1 MRKRIICIILVLC
14 LVITLILVSLV
25 GCGSEKINAENAI
38 KQIETYAT
46 SENSTTEQML
56 SSLKNGSSYDA
67 CLQYLKTIKLSD
79 FSSSSDENKQL
90 VATCIVS
97 IPTVDSI
104 KATLNT
110 SKHFK
115 EEYKAVSKDKRKECI
130 YGYLT
135 NILLSSDSLKFTETK
150 LKCSGV
156 DEKTVIQSLEQQFDS
171 SCQAALS
178 TFALTEFYTDEAN
191 ADEITKT
198 KFVEASDFSDFV
210 VKMNKNRILISNVK
224 ISENDD
230 ALKQLKQLSQNNALI
245 KIRSTNSI
253 YFVQYDATNLSP
265 TTITLEN
272 YFTLGNQNKCMFT
285 NSGFHIEG
293 LTASV
298 KLKQGVTSSFCC
310 ALVGDASSQLYY
322 YNKDLRGARHWNS
335 LTATK

>member
-14 LVITLILVSLV
+14 LVIPLALVSLV
-25 GCGSEKINAENAI
+25 GCGSKKINAENAV
-38 KQIETYAT
+38 KQIETFAT

-56 SSLKNGSSYDA
+56 GSLKNGPSYDA

-104 KATLNT
+104 KVALNT

-135 NILLSSDSLKFTETK
+135 NILLCSDSLKFTETK

-191 ADEITKT
+191 AGEITKT

-210 VKMNKNRILISNVK
+210 VKINKNRILISNVK

-245 KIRSTNSI
+245 KIRSTDSI
-253 YFVQYDATNLSP
+253 YFIQYDVTNLSH

-335 LTATK
+335 LTVTK

>member
-14 LVITLILVSLV
+14 LVIPLVLVSLV

-115 EEYKAVSKDKRKECI
+115 EEYKAVSKNKRKECI

-253 YFVQYDATNLSP
+253 YFIQYDATNLSP

>member
-14 LVITLILVSLV
+14 LVIPLVLVSLV

-191 ADEITKT
+191 AGEITKT

-245 KIRSTNSI
+245 KIRSTDSI
-253 YFVQYDATNLSP
+253 YFIQYDATNLSP
-265 TTITLEN
+265 ATITLEN

>member
-1 MRKRIICIILVLC
+1 MRKRIICLILVLC
-14 LVITLILVSLV
+14 LVIPLVLVSLV
-25 GCGSEKINAENAI
+25 GCGSEKINAKNAI

-178 TFALTEFYTDEAN
+178 AFALTEFYIDEAN
-191 ADEITKT
+191 AGEITKT

-245 KIRSTNSI
+245 KIMSTNSI
-253 YFVQYDATNLSP
+253 YFIQYDATNLSP

>member
-14 LVITLILVSLV
+14 LVIPLVLVSLV
-25 GCGSEKINAENAI
+25 GCGSEKINAENAV

-253 YFVQYDATNLSP
+253 YFIQYDATNLSP

>member
-14 LVITLILVSLV
+14 LVIPLILVSLV

>member
-14 LVITLILVSLV
+14 LVIPLILVSLV

-253 YFVQYDATNLSP
+253 YFVQYDATNLSS

>member
-14 LVITLILVSLV
+14 LVIPLVLVSLV

-115 EEYKAVSKDKRKECI
+115 EEYKAVPKDKRKECI

-191 ADEITKT
+191 ADEIIKT

-253 YFVQYDATNLSP
+253 YFIQYDATNLSP
-265 TTITLEN
+265 ATITLEN

>member
-14 LVITLILVSLV
+14 LVITLVLVSLV
-25 GCGSEKINAENAI
+25 GCGSEKINAENAV

-67 CLQYLKTIKLSD
+67 CLQYLKAIKLSD

-115 EEYKAVSKDKRKECI
+115 EEYKAASKDKRKECI

-191 ADEITKT
+191 NGEITKT

-253 YFVQYDATNLSP
+253 YFIQYDATNLSP

>member
-14 LVITLILVSLV
+14 LVIPLVLVSLV
-25 GCGSEKINAENAI
+25 GCGSEKINAENAV

-150 LKCSGV
+150 LKCSGF

-253 YFVQYDATNLSP
+253 YFIQYDATNLSP

>member
-14 LVITLILVSLV
+14 LVIPLVLVSLV

-115 EEYKAVSKDKRKECI
+115 EEYKAVSKDKRMECI

-191 ADEITKT
+191 VDEITKT

-253 YFVQYDATNLSP
+253 YFIQYDATNLSP
-265 TTITLEN
+265 ATITLEN

>member
-14 LVITLILVSLV
+14 LAIPLALVSLV
-25 GCGSEKINAENAI
+25 GCGSEKINAEDAV

-56 SSLKNGSSYDA
+56 GSLKNGPSYDA

-79 FSSSSDENKQL
+79 FSSALDENKQL
-90 VATCIVS
+90 VATCNVS

-104 KATLNT
+104 KAALNT

-115 EEYKAVSKDKRKECI
+115 EEYKAVSRDKRKECI

-135 NILLSSDSLKFTETK
+135 NILLSSNSLKFTETK

-178 TFALTEFYTDEAN
+178 TFALTEFYADKAN
-191 ADEITKT
+191 DGESTKT

-245 KIRSTNSI
+245 KIRSTDSI
-253 YFVQYDATNLSP
+253 YFIQYDVTNLSP

-335 LTATK
+335 LTVTK

>member
-14 LVITLILVSLV
+14 LGIPLALVSLV
-25 GCGSEKINAENAI
+25 GCGSKKINAENAV
-38 KQIETYAT
+38 KQIETFAT

-56 SSLKNGSSYDA
+56 GSLKNGPSYDA

-104 KATLNT
+104 KVALNT

-191 ADEITKT
+191 AGEITKT

-210 VKMNKNRILISNVK
+210 VKINKNRILISNVK

-245 KIRSTNSI
+245 KIRSTDSI
-253 YFVQYDATNLSP
+253 YFIQYDVTNLSP

-293 LTASV
+293 LTVSV

-335 LTATK
+335 LTVTK

>member
-14 LVITLILVSLV
+14 LVIPLVLVSLV
-25 GCGSEKINAENAI
+25 GCGSEKINAENAV

-67 CLQYLKTIKLSD
+67 CLQYLKAIKLSD
-79 FSSSSDENKQL
+79 FSSSSGENKQL
-90 VATCIVS
+90 VATCTVS
-97 IPTVDSI
+97 IPTIDSI
-104 KATLNT
+104 KAALNT

-150 LKCSGV
+150 LKCSSV
-156 DEKTVIQSLEQQFDS
+156 DEKTVMQSLEQQFDS

-191 ADEITKT
+191 VDEITKT
-198 KFVEASDFSDFV
+198 NFVEASDFSDFV

-245 KIRSTNSI
+245 KIRSTDSI
-253 YFVQYDATNLSP
+253 YFIQYDVTNLSP

-293 LTASV
+293 LTVSV

-322 YNKDLRGARHWNS
+322 YNKDLRGARHWSS
-335 LTATK
+335 LTVTK

>member
-14 LVITLILVSLV
+14 LVIPLVLVSLV

-38 KQIETYAT
+38 KQIETYTT

-67 CLQYLKTIKLSD
+67 CLQYLKAIKLSD

-115 EEYKAVSKDKRKECI
+115 EEYKAVSKDKRKGCI

-156 DEKTVIQSLEQQFDS
+156 DEKTVVQSLEQQFDS

-178 TFALTEFYTDEAN
+178 TFALTEFYIDEAN
-191 ADEITKT
+191 AGEITKT

-253 YFVQYDATNLSP
+253 YFIQYDATNLSP

>member
-14 LVITLILVSLV
+14 LVIPLVLVSLV

-104 KATLNT
+104 KVALNT

-191 ADEITKT
+191 AGEITKT

-210 VKMNKNRILISNVK
+210 VKINKNRILISNVK

-245 KIRSTNSI
+245 KIRSTDSI
-253 YFVQYDATNLSP
+253 YFIQYDVTNLSP

-335 LTATK
+335 LTVTK

>member
-14 LVITLILVSLV
+14 LVITLALVSLV
-25 GCGSEKINAENAI
+25 GCGAKKINAENAV
-38 KQIETYAT
+38 KQIETFAT

-56 SSLKNGSSYDA
+56 GSLKNGPSYDA

-104 KATLNT
+104 KVALNT

-191 ADEITKT
+191 AGEITKT

-210 VKMNKNRILISNVK
+210 VKINKNRILISNMK

-245 KIRSTNSI
+245 KIRSTDSI
-253 YFVQYDATNLSP
+253 YFIQYDVTNLSP

-335 LTATK
+335 LTVTK

>member
-14 LVITLILVSLV
+14 LVIPLALVSLV
-25 GCGSEKINAENAI
+25 GCGSKKINAENAV
-38 KQIETYAT
+38 KQIETFAT

-56 SSLKNGSSYDA
+56 GSLKNGPSYDA

-104 KATLNT
+104 KVALNT

-150 LKCSGV
+150 LKYSGV

-191 ADEITKT
+191 AGEITKT

-253 YFVQYDATNLSP
+253 YFIQYDVTNLSP

-335 LTATK
+335 LTVTK

>member
-1 MRKRIICIILVLC
+1 MRKRIICLILVLC
-14 LVITLILVSLV
+14 LVIPLVLVSLV
-25 GCGSEKINAENAI
+25 GCGSEKINAKNAI

-115 EEYKAVSKDKRKECI
+115 EEYKAVSKNKRKECI

-253 YFVQYDATNLSP
+253 YFIQYDATNLSP

>member
-1 MRKRIICIILVLC
+1 MRKRIICLILVLC
-14 LVITLILVSLV
+14 LVIPLVLVSLV
-25 GCGSEKINAENAI
+25 GCGSEKINAKNAI

-230 ALKQLKQLSQNNALI
+230 ALKQLKQLSQNNDLI

-253 YFVQYDATNLSP
+253 YFIQYDATNLSP

>member
-14 LVITLILVSLV
+14 LVIPLVLVSLV
-25 GCGSEKINAENAI
+25 GCGSEKINAENAV

-67 CLQYLKTIKLSD
+67 CLQYLKTIKLSN

-253 YFVQYDATNLSP
+253 YFIQYDATNLSP

>member
-14 LVITLILVSLV
+14 LVIPLVLVSLV
-25 GCGSEKINAENAI
+25 GCGSEKINAENAV

-67 CLQYLKTIKLSD
+67 CLQYLKAIKLSD
-79 FSSSSDENKQL
+79 FSSSSGENKQL
-90 VATCIVS
+90 VATCTVS
-97 IPTVDSI
+97 IPTIDSI
-104 KATLNT
+104 KAALNT

-130 YGYLT
+130 YEYLT

-156 DEKTVIQSLEQQFDS
+156 DEKTVMQSLEQQFDS

-198 KFVEASDFSDFV
+198 NFVEASDFSDFV

-245 KIRSTNSI
+245 KIRSTDSI
-253 YFVQYDATNLSP
+253 YFIQYDVTNLSP

>member
-14 LVITLILVSLV
+14 LVIPLALVSLV
-25 GCGSEKINAENAI
+25 GCGSKKINAKNAV
-38 KQIETYAT
+38 KQIETFAT

-56 SSLKNGSSYDA
+56 GSLKNGPSYDA

-104 KATLNT
+104 KVALNT

-191 ADEITKT
+191 AGEITKT
-198 KFVEASDFSDFV
+198 KFVEASYFSDFV
-210 VKMNKNRILISNVK
+210 VKINKNRILISNVK

-245 KIRSTNSI
+245 KIRSTDSI
-253 YFVQYDATNLSP
+253 YFIQYDVTNLSP

-335 LTATK
+335 LTVTK

>member
-1 MRKRIICIILVLC
+1 MIPLA
-14 LVITLILVSLV
+14 LVSLV
-25 GCGSEKINAENAI
+25 GCGAKKINAENAV
-38 KQIETYAT
+38 KQIETFAT

-56 SSLKNGSSYDA
+56 GSLKNGPSYDA

-104 KATLNT
+104 KVALNT

-191 ADEITKT
+191 AGEITKT

-210 VKMNKNRILISNVK
+210 VKINKNRILISNVK

-245 KIRSTNSI
+245 KIRSTDSI
-253 YFVQYDATNLSP
+253 YFIQYDVTNLSP

-293 LTASV
+293 LSASV

-322 YNKDLRGARHWNS
+322 YNKDLKGARHWNS
-335 LTATK
+335 LTVTK

>member
-14 LVITLILVSLV
+14 LVIPLVLVSLV

-253 YFVQYDATNLSP
+253 YFIQYDATNLSP
-265 TTITLEN
+265 ATITLEN

-322 YNKDLRGARHWNS
+322 YNKDLRGVRHWNS

>member
-14 LVITLILVSLV
+14 LVIPLVLVSLV

-191 ADEITKT
+191 NGEITKT

-245 KIRSTNSI
+245 KIRSTDSI
-253 YFVQYDATNLSP
+253 YFIQYDATNLSP
-265 TTITLEN
+265 ATITLEN

-310 ALVGDASSQLYY
+310 ALVGDASSKLYY

>member
-14 LVITLILVSLV
+14 LVIPLALVSLV
-25 GCGSEKINAENAI
+25 GCGSKKINAENAV
-38 KQIETYAT
+38 KQIETFAT

-56 SSLKNGSSYDA
+56 GSLKNGPFYDA

-104 KATLNT
+104 KVALNT

-191 ADEITKT
+191 AGEITKT

-210 VKMNKNRILISNVK
+210 VKINKNRILISNVK

-245 KIRSTNSI
+245 KIRSTDSI
-253 YFVQYDATNLSP
+253 YFIQYDVTNLSP

-310 ALVGDASSQLYY
+310 TLVGDASSQLYY

-335 LTATK
+335 LTVTK

>member
-14 LVITLILVSLV
+14 LVIPLALVSLV
-25 GCGSEKINAENAI
+25 GCGSKKINAENAV
-38 KQIETYAT
+38 KQIETFAT

-56 SSLKNGSSYDA
+56 GSLKNGPSYDA

-104 KATLNT
+104 KVALNT

-191 ADEITKT
+191 AGEITKT

-210 VKMNKNRILISNVK
+210 VKINKNRILISNVK

-245 KIRSTNSI
+245 KIRSTDSI
-253 YFVQYDATNLSP
+253 YFIQYDVTNLSP

-293 LTASV
+293 LTVSV

-322 YNKDLRGARHWNS
+322 YNKDLRGARHWSS
-335 LTATK
+335 LTVTK

>member
-14 LVITLILVSLV
+14 LVIPLVLVSLV

-67 CLQYLKTIKLSD
+67 CLQYLKAIKLSD

-115 EEYKAVSKDKRKECI
+115 EEYKAVSKDKRMECI

-253 YFVQYDATNLSP
+253 YFIQYDATNLSP

>member
-14 LVITLILVSLV
+14 LVIPLVLVSLV

-253 YFVQYDATNLSP
+253 YFIQYDATNLSP
-265 TTITLEN
+265 ATITLEN

-310 ALVGDASSQLYY
+310 ALIGDASSQLYY

>member
-1 MRKRIICIILVLC
+1 MIPLV
-14 LVITLILVSLV
+14 LVSLV

-191 ADEITKT
+191 NGEITKT

>member
-14 LVITLILVSLV
+14 LVIPLILVSLV

-38 KQIETYAT
+38 KQIETYTT

-253 YFVQYDATNLSP
+253 YFIQYDATNLSP
-265 TTITLEN
+265 ATITLEN

>member
-1 MRKRIICIILVLC
+1 MRKRIICLILVLC
-14 LVITLILVSLV
+14 LVIPLVLVSLV
-25 GCGSEKINAENAI
+25 GCGSEKINAKNAI

-253 YFVQYDATNLSP
+253 YFIQYDATNLSP
-265 TTITLEN
+265 TIITLEN

>member
-1 MRKRIICIILVLC
+1 MRKRIICLILVLC
-14 LVITLILVSLV
+14 LVIPLVLVSLV
-25 GCGSEKINAENAI
+25 GCGSEKINAKNAI

-245 KIRSTNSI
+245 KIRSTDSI
-253 YFVQYDATNLSP
+253 YFIQYDATNLSP
-265 TTITLEN
+265 ATITLEN

>member
-14 LVITLILVSLV
+14 LVITLVLVSLV
-25 GCGSEKINAENAI
+25 GCGSEKINAENAV

-67 CLQYLKTIKLSD
+67 CLQYLKAIKLSD

-130 YGYLT
+130 YGYLI

-191 ADEITKT
+191 NGEITKT

-253 YFVQYDATNLSP
+253 YFIQYDATNLSP

>member
-14 LVITLILVSLV
+14 LVIPLVLVSLV

-67 CLQYLKTIKLSD
+67 CLQYLKAIKLSD

-178 TFALTEFYTDEAN
+178 TFALTEFYIDEAN
-191 ADEITKT
+191 AGEITKT

-224 ISENDD
+224 ISEDDD

-253 YFVQYDATNLSP
+253 YFIQYDATNLSP

>member
-14 LVITLILVSLV
+14 LVIPLVLVSLV

-115 EEYKAVSKDKRKECI
+115 EEYKAVSKDKREECI

-253 YFVQYDATNLSP
+253 YFIQYDATNLSP
-265 TTITLEN
+265 ATITLEN

>member
-14 LVITLILVSLV
+14 LVIPLVLVSLV

-191 ADEITKT
+191 NGEITKT

-245 KIRSTNSI
+245 KIRSTDSI
-253 YFVQYDATNLSP
+253 YFIQYDATNLSP
-265 TTITLEN
+265 ATITLEN

-310 ALVGDASSQLYY
+310 ALIGDASSQLYY

>member
-14 LVITLILVSLV
+14 LVIPLVLVSLV

-150 LKCSGV
+150 LKGSGV

-245 KIRSTNSI
+245 KIRSTDSI
-253 YFVQYDATNLSP
+253 YFIQYDATNLSP
-265 TTITLEN
+265 ATITLEN

-310 ALVGDASSQLYY
+310 ALIGDASSQLYY